1 MPSSALHD
9 HSNCLVTERLVRPER
24 AFLHWTIEFL
34 RKAFHKPVD
43 LQVDPGVDERVEM
56 TRGAENMMPDCGYT
70 RLGGKELRCFKHF
83 KTELGCS
90 PRAIVLLKLD
100 NQSIDKIQSSLK
112 IEV

>member
-1 MPSSALHD
+1 MNIVLLLGCCRHLNIIEYLVALV
-9 HSNCLVTERLVRPER
+9 NCWRRLNCC
-24 AFLHWTIEFL
+24 L
-34 RKAFHKPVD
+34 
-43 LQVDPGVDERVEM
+43 
-56 TRGAENMMPDCGYT
+56 GAENMMPDCGYT